1 MTKVKVCG
9 ITRPEQAERIAEIG
23 ADWIGVNFWPKSPRS
38 VSLELGKAVAA
49 SARSAGAAVVGV
61 FVNQDSDWIAGLLKE
76 GVIDWAQLHGDE
88 DDAAVRRFGAQCIR
102 AVRLKGLEEV
112 AHAELSPAPMLLVD
126 AVAENY
132 GGSGIEAN
140 WNLAKKLVE
149 NRKKTLL
156 AGGLTPDNVAQA
168 IHAVGPYG
176 VDVASGVESE
186 PGVKDLA
193 RVQVFIDRVRNAD
206 AG

>member
-1 MTKVKVCG
+1 
-9 ITRPEQAERIAEIG
+9 
-23 ADWIGVNFWPKSPRS
+23 
-38 VSLELGKAVAA
+38 
-49 SARSAGAAVVGV
+49 
-61 FVNQDSDWIAGLLKE
+61 
-76 GVIDWAQLHGDE
+76 
-88 DDAAVRRFGAQCIR
+88 
-102 AVRLKGLEEV
+102 
-112 AHAELSPAPMLLVD
+112 MLLVD

>member
-102 AVRLKGLEEV
+102 AVRLTGLEEV